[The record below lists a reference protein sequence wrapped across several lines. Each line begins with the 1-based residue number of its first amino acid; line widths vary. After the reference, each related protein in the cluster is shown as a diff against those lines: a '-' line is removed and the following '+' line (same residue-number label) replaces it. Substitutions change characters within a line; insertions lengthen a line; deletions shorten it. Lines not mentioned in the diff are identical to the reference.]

1 MAAYIVEDTK
11 KITTQRIM
19 QMKKDGKKIAMLTSY
34 DYTMAQI
41 VDQAGMDIVLV
52 GDSASNIMAGN
63 LTTLPITIDEMIYH
77 ARCVARGVKR
87 AMVICDM
94 PFGSYQISREDGIRN
109 AVRMMAESG
118 ADGLKLEGGEEFI
131 DTIRGIVN
139 AGIPVMGHLG
149 LTPQSVYKFGGY
161 SVRAKEDAEA
171 SKLLSDAKLLEQA
184 GCFSLVLEKIP
195 AELTKKVCQMVSIP
209 VIGIGAGIADGQVLV
224 AHDMLGMNDSFK
236 PKFLRR
242 YADLHAIMNDAIGQY
257 ITDVKDG
264 SFPNETES
272 Y

>member
-52 GDSASNIMAGN
+52 GDSASNIMAGD

-87 AMVICDM
+87 AMGICDM

-118 ADGLKLEGGEEFI
+118 VDGLKLEGGEEFI

-195 AELTKKVCQMVSIP
+195 AELTKKVCQTVSIP